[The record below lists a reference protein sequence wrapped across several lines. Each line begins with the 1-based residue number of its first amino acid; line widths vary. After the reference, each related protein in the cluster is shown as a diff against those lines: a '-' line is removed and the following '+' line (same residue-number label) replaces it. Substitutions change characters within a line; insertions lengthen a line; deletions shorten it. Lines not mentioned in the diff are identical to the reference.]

1 MKQQFNEASELDG
14 FDDLKEEDQGR
25 VTKAWEAGHV
35 ADEDI
40 PETARKAEGDEEEKP
55 KKRAPP
61 KKKAENSTE
70 DKPKRGR
77 PKKVTGSFLPR
88 LDIVLLLLFGR
99 RKTMTKTRTR
109 SPRKSL

>member
-1 MKQQFNEASELDG
+1 MDG
-14 FDDLKEEDQGR
+14 FDDLKEEDR
-25 VTKAWEAGHV
+25 EHVTKAWEAGHV

-40 PETARKAEGDEEEKP
+40 PETARKAEGDQDEEEKP

-77 PKKVTGSFLPR
+77 PKKVTGPFPSW
-88 LDIVLLLLFGR
+88 LDIVSLLLFGR
-99 RKTMTKTRTR
+99 RKRMTKMRTR
-109 SPRKSL
+109 SLRKSL